1 MIEAKAIVDKENQ
14 WTKAQSLQLQN
25 YHPGSSRTNCYY
37 WIATR

>member
-14 WTKAQSLQLQN
+14 WNNAQLLEVF
-25 YHPGSSRTNCYY
+25 HAGSSRTNCYY

>member
-14 WTKAQSLQLQN
+14 WTKAQTLQW
-25 YHPGSSRTNCYY
+25 YHAGSSRTNCFY

>member
-14 WTKAQSLQLQN
+14 WNKAQTLES
-25 YHPGSSRTNCYY
+25 YHPGSSQTNCFY